1 MLHLQLDLPLM
12 VTSFGVPRD
21 ALVFLLP
28 FLVGVVSVSTFLLYQ
43 WSSPDLSGFPT
54 AVEDPGD
61 SSPEQKSPIALGPV
75 GRIIQASYN
84 KYKRPFVM
92 KLSLGTSIVL
102 PHKYIDDFKN
112 NKDFDN
118 HDFVVE
124 MFQTKIPGLHP
135 VDITTHDDRIFP
147 TVVKS
152 RMTQALGHLT
162 AHLKD
167 EASTAVE
174 RYFSGGGDWKA
185 GPIYGPIVEVMSSLV
200 SLAFVGGDFQQR
212 DEWRALTS
220 AYIGKLFPAHHIMRS
235 WPRWSRSYVHWFLPE
250 LQDVRARLKEINN
263 LLEPHV
269 QRRIAAREQREHD
282 GKQPLKSLDS
292 VDWALDAAKGRTF
305 DVIGCQL
312 ALTIAALHTS
322 SNTTWNSLL
331 DIVYNQEIIQPLREE
346 IIRVVQEDDGLKTV
360 SIAKLELLDSCMK
373 ESQRMHPIQYG
384 VMGRRVRKTTQLHDG
399 TRIPKG
405 VITIVAPPAMLDADV
420 FENPGKWD
428 GYRFLKKRQQPGE
441 EKKWLFTATS
451 PEQYAFG
458 TGAHA
463 CPGRH
468 FAGTTIKLILAHLL
482 MRYDWK
488 RPEGAE
494 RRPDPIEMSLDWAVD
509 PSARLAWKPR
519 SPEVAL

>member
-1 MLHLQLDLPLM
+1 MSHNQLDLPLM
-12 VTSFGVPRD
+12 ATSLVISRD
-21 ALVFLLP
+21 ALVYLSF
-28 FLVGVVSVSTFLLYQ
+28 FLVGAVSVATFLLRQ
-43 WSSPDLSGFPT
+43 SSSPDLSGFPT

-61 SSPEQKSPIALGPV
+61 SSPEIKSLIALGPV
-75 GRIIQASYN
+75 GRTIQASYD
-84 KYKRPFVM
+84 KYKAPFVM
-92 KLSLGTSIVL
+92 KLSLGTSIIL
-102 PHKYIDDFKN
+102 PHRYIDDFKN

-118 HDFVVE
+118 HDFVIE
-124 MFQTKIPGLHP
+124 E
-135 VDITTHDDRIFP
+135 
-147 TVVKS
+147 
-152 RMTQALGHLT
+152 
-162 AHLKD
+162 
-167 EASTAVE
+167 EASTAVN
-174 RYFSGGGDWKA
+174 RYFSGTGDWQEN
-185 GPIYGPIVEVMSSLV
+185 PIYEPIVEVMSSLV
-200 SLAFVGGDFQQR
+200 SLAFVGSDFQQR

-220 AYIGKLFPAHHIMRS
+220 AYIGKLFPAHHVMRS
-235 WPRWSRSYVHWFLPE
+235 WPRWSRKYVHWFLPE
-250 LQDVRARLKEINN
+250 LQDVRARLKEINH

-269 QRRIAAREQREHD
+269 QRRIVAREQRQRD

-292 VDWALDAAKGRTF
+292 VDWALDAAKGRPF
-305 DVIGCQL
+305 DVVGCQL

-331 DIVYNQEIIQPLREE
+331 DIVYDQEIIQPLREE
-346 IIRVVQEDDGLKTV
+346 IIRVVQEDGGLQTV
-360 SIAKLELLDSCMK
+360 SIAKLDLLDSCMK

-441 EKKWLFTATS
+441 EKKWLFAATC

-468 FAGTTIKLILAHLL
+468 FAGTNIKLILAHLL

-488 RPEGAE
+488 RPEGAG
-494 RRPDPIEMSLDWAVD
+494 RRPDPIEISLDWAVD
-509 PSARLAWKPR
+509 PSAKLAWKPR
-519 SPEVAL
+519 SPEVTL